1 MREFQDRVAVVTGG
15 ASGIG
20 FAMAERFARAGMKL
34 ALADVESGPLEAA
47 GKKLGE
53 LTDVLAVRTDV
64 ADADQMDA
72 FGEAVL
78 ERFGG
83 VHLLCNNAGVGGGG
97 VMWELTTQ
105 DWEWVIRPNLWG
117 VIHGVRVFVPH
128 LVAQN
133 EGHVVNTASMAGL
146 ASIPGMGPYNVTKH
160 AVVTLSETLYGEL
173 RQQDI
178 GVGVSVLCP
187 GFVSTRIFESDRN
200 RPEELRN
207 PQGPADDEDR
217 EQRRRAAAG
226 FFATAMPAAEVAE
239 QVFSAISEDRFYIL
253 THPHEDAVRNRMT
266 PILENENPA
275 VLPAT
280 IFAGRR

>member
-1 MREFQDRVAVVTGG
+1 
-15 ASGIG
+15 
-20 FAMAERFARAGMKL
+20 MAERFARAGMKL
-34 ALADVESGPLEAA
+34 ALADVEAGPLEAA

-53 LTDVLAVRTDV
+53 LTDVLTVRTDV

-83 VHLLCNNAGVGGGG
+83 VHVLCNNAGVGGGG

-207 PQGPADDEDR
+207 PQGPGDDEDR
-217 EQRRRAAAG
+217 EQRRRVAAG

-253 THPHEDAVRNRMT
+253 THPHEDAVRKRMT
-266 PILENENPA
+266 PILERENPA

-280 IFAGRR
+280 IFGGRR